1 MKLNEFKAWFEGYTE
16 SMEGAPSKKQWERIK
31 EQVAAVDGVAITP
44 YSYPVYIDRY
54 VRPFTPT
61 YPYWVGGVGVSS
73 ATANLTG
80 AFSGQVSN
88 CIDGIASTGQMQ
100 NSSSFYGTCA
110 GDQNQ
115 SESFDSVSAMYAA
128 GKAEAAALT

>member
-54 VRPFTPT
+54 VRPY
-61 YPYWVGGVGVSS
+61 YPQYWGQAMGVGNVS
-73 ATANLTG
+73 TVLL
-80 AFSGQVSN
+80 SGQ
-88 CIDGIASTGQMQ
+88 AQ
-100 NSSSFYGTCA
+100 NSANYVSALNNSSQSA
-110 GDQNQ
+110 GQ
-115 SESFDSVSAMYAA
+115 SFDGASAMYAA
-128 GKAEAAALT
+128 GKAEAAIN